1 MAQTIKMSENQE
13 ADKEL
18 ESRPSDVSDMSCETC
33 TTASTA
39 STASTLDESQLS
51 QVTSVSESQSQN
63 IRVVARIR
71 PLSSK
76 EVKEQSKPI
85 LVTNIEENSIQVDQN
100 KRFVFDK
107 VFNDS
112 ATQEEVYEQTAGDMI
127 QNHLFK
133 GFNVTVLAY
142 GQTGSG
148 KTHTVFGANGNN
160 FTSKLNQETD
170 GIIPRAVHELF
181 QMIKT
186 TPDGNDRI
194 KIDMSF
200 LEIYNEVAKDL
211 LSNDVHSNDLTIRE
225 SEEGVYVKN
234 LSKHSVISPEE
245 VAALMVSAS
254 EKRSVASTL
263 MNAVSSR

>member
-1 MAQTIKMSENQE
+1 MNEKKVMASKDQDDD
-13 ADKEL
+13 ADVVTRL
-18 ESRPSDVSDMSCETC
+18 SDVSDMSHETCRTATTCDVSQTTC
-33 TTASTA
+33 TTSN
-39 STASTLDESQLS
+39 ENQF
-51 QVTSVSESQSQN
+51 QN

-76 EVKEQSKPI
+76 ERNENSRSI
-85 LVTNIEENSIQVDQN
+85 LVKNDKDNSIQVDHT

-107 VFNDS
+107 VFHDT

-127 QNHLFK
+127 RNHLFK

-160 FTSKLNQETD
+160 FTSKLDKQTD
-170 GIIPRAVHELF
+170 GIIPRAVFDLF
-181 QMIKT
+181 GMIEKA
-186 TPDGNDRI
+186 PNGRNRF
-194 KIDMSF
+194 KVEMSF

-211 LSNDVHSNDLTIRE
+211 LSNNTQSHDLSIRE
-225 SEEGVYVKN
+225 TSDGVYVKN
-234 LSKHSVISPEE
+234 LSRHSVISPEE
-245 VAALMVSAS
+245 VAALMISAG

-263 MNAVSSR
+263 MNSVSSR